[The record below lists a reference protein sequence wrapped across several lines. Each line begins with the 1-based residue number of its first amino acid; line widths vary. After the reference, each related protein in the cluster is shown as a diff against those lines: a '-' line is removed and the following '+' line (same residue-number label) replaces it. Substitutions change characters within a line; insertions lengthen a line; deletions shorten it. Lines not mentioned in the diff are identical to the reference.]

1 MMALITHY
9 GVHGTTA
16 SAADGIM
23 TTGFKPSRDGRAG
36 RGVYFWHVNRY
47 SESLAIEW
55 VRAENHGR
63 VKIALVYA
71 DLSCEEKEVLDLENQ
86 VFLDRF
92 SELAFKKGI
101 TKGTKAEKISEFY
114 DYYVSLLEDKLNTN
128 FKLIKKK
135 LAPPRKEYSSYPIV
149 ALGAPLAYIVRDISI
164 IRIGRRV
171 DK

>member
-1 MMALITHY
+1 MALVTHK

-16 SAADGIM
+16 NAADSIM
-23 TTGFKPSRDGRAG
+23 TNGFKPSRDGRAG

-47 SESLAIEW
+47 AESLAVEW
-55 VRAENHGR
+55 VRAEQGSS

-71 DLSCEEKEVLDLENQ
+71 DLSCDEREILDLENQ
-86 VFLDRF
+86 VLVDRL
-92 SELAFKKGI
+92 SELAFKRGI
-101 TKGTKAEKISEFY
+101 TKDMKADKISELYDFY
-114 DYYVSLLEDKLNTN
+114 VASLEKKLQIS

-149 ALGAPLAYIVRDISI
+149 ALGAPLAYIVRDVSI
-164 IRIGRRV
+164 IQNGRRV